1 MDGFT
6 VIPMKDACEIGEIFI
21 TCTANTNVIDARYF
35 ELLRDG
41 AVLANAGHFNVE
53 IKMDELEKIA
63 VNKKE
68 VRKNITE
75 YRLNNK
81 NKIYVLGEGRLVN
94 LACADGHPIE
104 IMDLSFALQALS
116 VEYILKNK
124 RKLENKVYEVPEEVD
139 LQVAETMLDSYGI
152 KIDKLTKK
160 QVDYLTKSH

>member
-1 MDGFT
+1 M
-6 VIPMKDACEIGEIFI
+6 
-21 TCTANTNVIDARYF
+21 
-35 ELLRDG
+35 
-41 AVLANAGHFNVE
+41 
-53 IKMDELEKIA
+53 
-63 VNKKE
+63 
-68 VRKNITE
+68 
-75 YRLNNK
+75 
-81 NKIYVLGEGRLVN
+81 LGEGRLVN

-124 RKLENKVYEVPEEVD
+124 GKLENKVYDVPREVD